1 MTDVHFYEPARGHGL
16 PYDPIKAI
24 VAPRPI
30 GWISTVD
37 EQGVVN
43 LAPYS
48 FFNAFA
54 SRPPIIG
61 FSSEKLSDSLA
72 NVRST
77 GEFVF
82 NLATFDLAEAMN
94 ATSAAVGA
102 EVDEMTLAGLE
113 AAPCRI
119 VRAPR
124 VAASPASLECRVLSI
139 QNLHDL
145 DGAPTHAHLVLGQ
158 VVGVHID
165 KAFLT
170 DGRFDTA
177 RAQPLARCG
186 YLGDYAVVRELFDMR
201 RPRP

>member
-1 MTDVHFYEPARGHGL
+1 MGDTHFYEPASGHGL
-16 PYDPIKAI
+16 DHDPIKAI

-37 EQGVVN
+37 VNGAVN

-48 FFNAFA
+48 FFNAFC

-72 NVRST
+72 NARAT

-82 NLATFDLAEAMN
+82 NLATEPLAEAMN
-94 ATSAAVGA
+94 ATSAAVAHG
-102 EVDEMTLAGLE
+102 VDEMALAGLA

-124 VAASPASLECRVLSI
+124 VAASPASLECKVLQI
-139 QNLHDL
+139 IDLNDL
-145 DGAPTHAHLVLGQ
+145 DGAPTEAHLVLGQ

-165 KAFLT
+165 RAFLT

-177 RAQPLARCG
+177 RARPLARCG
-186 YLGDYAVVRELFDMR
+186 YLADYVVVDEIFKMR
-201 RPRP
+201 RPRG